1 MEAETALQP
10 RTACLLT
17 LQDVKELVQVSPAVW
32 RATGALVARC
42 GVVEGI
48 IDGQPCR
55 FEFSEWEDR
64 DFVADHQPPVRPPV
78 RPPG

>member
-10 RTACLLT
+10 KVACLLT
-17 LQDVKELVQVSPAVW
+17 LQDVKELVQVSTAVW

-42 GVVEGI
+42 GVVEGV
-48 IDGQPCR
+48 IDGEPCR

-64 DFVADHQPPVRPPV
+64 AFVANRQPPVRPP
-78 RPPG
+78 G